1 MLSGDA
7 LVYYTD
13 ETKVKEKGRLT
24 LSRRVVQ
31 RPTDKVN
38 KFPHGFEV
46 TKQQLG
52 PGEKPQMVVVRT
64 GAPILGLESGALLV
78 RTRADDCL
86 ALREWCITSWAWTT
100 RAVSSLFRRSPKT
113 SGWHAACSLRS
124 VSDMGREVH
133 AFFFFRD
140 RVAVAPMPALEQAA
154 GVFLFLWLPG
164 ASVAAAEGGTGEE
177 DAPPRRSGS
186 VLIMRVIR
194 GHSGGHVRGAACVR
208 SAAGGAAGARAEA
221 VPTRITGGVFC
232 SPEMVAVHGP
242 PPQRRG
248 GVCVGYG
255 QQAAE
260 AGPHG

>member
-1 MLSGDA
+1 M
-7 LVYYTD
+7 
-13 ETKVKEKGRLT
+13 
-24 LSRRVVQ
+24 
-31 RPTDKVN
+31 
-38 KFPHGFEV
+38 
-46 TKQQLG
+46 
-52 PGEKPQMVVVRT
+52 
-64 GAPILGLESGALLV
+64 
-78 RTRADDCL
+78 
-86 ALREWCITSWAWTT
+86 
-100 RAVSSLFRRSPKT
+100 
-113 SGWHAACSLRS
+113 HA
-124 VSDMGREVH
+124 
-133 AFFFFRD
+133 FFFRD

-154 GVFLFLWLPG
+154 GVFLFLWLWLPGGGG
-164 ASVAAAEGGTGEE
+164 ASVAAEGGTEEE
-177 DAPPRRSGS
+177 DAPPAARRRGE
-186 VLIMRVIR
+186 VLMRVIR